1 MGVFDKVK
9 VSLGLQE
16 EQEPSLI
23 EEFNEATTLTRMQRL
38 WGFCIC
44 FGLGIFLSI
53 VGSISVFFGH
63 FVTFGVTYSFGNIL
77 ALGSTMF
84 LVGPWKQTKNMFK
97 EKRIV
102 ATSIYLVMLVITLVV
117 AFKLQ
122 NGALVLICVFIQFLA
137 MLWYSISYIPFAR
150 DVVKKCLCNCFGMDD
165 GGL

>member
-1 MGVFDKVK
+1 
-9 VSLGLQE
+9 
-16 EQEPSLI
+16 
-23 EEFNEATTLTRMQRL
+23 
-38 WGFCIC
+38 
-44 FGLGIFLSI
+44 
-53 VGSISVFFGH
+53 
-63 FVTFGVTYSFGNIL
+63 
-77 ALGSTMF
+77 MF

-150 DVVKKCLCNCFGMDD
+150 DVVRPLTHQTILTVACLIPYPEA
-165 GGL
+165 L